1 MHRPSLVASAAAL
14 VILGWFALAPVA
26 VLEVIDLTSGTT
38 LAEWTLEEGREF
50 TISFTHSMY
59 GAEVRE
65 RYRAGQNGLMER
77 LEVATGSAAAAE
89 YYAYTS
95 PVTQREGRYV
105 LSLPTLEL
113 REVVIRVDEVGRPV
127 LTIGDSRLPLLE
139 YAGDGHQVS
148 IRVTSRARMAMLR
161 ALVR

>member
-1 MHRPSLVASAAAL
+1 MHGPLLVASVAAL
-14 VILGWFALAPVA
+14 VILGWFALASVA
-26 VLEVIDLTSGTT
+26 VLEVVDLTNGTT
-38 LAEWTLEEGREF
+38 LAEWYLEEGTEF

-65 RYRAGQNGLMER
+65 RYRAGQNGLLER

-95 PVTQREGRYV
+95 PVTQREGWYV
-105 LSLPTLEL
+105 LSVPTLEL

-127 LTIGDSRLPLLE
+127 LTIGESRLPLLKR
-139 YAGDGHQVS
+139 AGEGHGVS
-148 IRVTSRARMAMLR
+148 IRVTSRPRILLPGAVAR
-161 ALVR
+161 